1 MVHEEIFVNPTAEE
15 VSEISVMQER
25 VILLANVN
33 PHYYGLVTLAFTSC
47 SCSRSSHQALRSSDD
62 SLRLVEVVY

>member
-25 VILLANVN
+25 VILLACVN
-33 PHYYGLVTLAFTSC
+33 PHYCGLVTLAFTNC
-47 SCSRSSHQALRSSDD
+47 PCSRSSHQNLRSSDD
-62 SLRLVEVVY
+62 CLRLVEVVY

>member
-25 VILLANVN
+25 VVLLAYVN
-33 PHYYGLVTLAFTSC
+33 PHYCGLVTLAFTSC
-47 SCSRSSHQALRSSDD
+47 SCS
-62 SLRLVEVVY
+62 